1 VEDNM
6 SVEYRLVP
14 TKNNRARVVSR
25 VDERAYVTEVVGRE
39 DGADFALES
48 TRKGTKL
55 FVTVPGAGQVI
66 LNGRQIR
73 TLARV
78 LNRHFA

>member
-1 VEDNM
+1 M

-25 VDERAYVTEVVGRE
+25 VNERAYVTEVTGRE

-48 TRKGTKL
+48 TRNGTKL
-55 FVTVPGAGQVI
+55 FVTVPGAGQVV

-73 TLARV
+73 TLSRI
-78 LNRHFA
+78 LDRHYSA